1 MSLDLKTLG
10 DQLKLVDQGIMD
22 LVLKR
27 VQLARQVGLFKY
39 LKGDD
44 ISRPSI
50 EDTRIAGIRQY
61 AESVGLNPNF
71 ASSLLYSLIDECC
84 KVQMIQL
91 QRGKLLRENVMKLKD
106 YGVETSIATKAGRFK
121 AFNLAPKSLSFQD
134 REYVFGLIYPVAQ
147 SAFGQPHSE
156 RFAHDV
162 KAHALDHT
170 EILIV
175 QGEDDQ
181 TIAFRIWDVFQ
192 EYSKP
197 IIYLAGMC
205 VAVEYQKGG
214 LGPAMIET
222 AIKIAEQAH
231 KDWGYVVLRTQNW
244 AMQKSMA
251 SIAEKS
257 GFYQKFGDSDI
268 ALDLQGAAKV
278 VAAKNNDQYFN
289 SETLVS
295 RGIYGA
301 SLYGSPKN
309 FQEGFN
315 GLNPE
320 QGDAAYCVWR
330 R

>member
-1 MSLDLKTLG
+1 MTSDLKTLG
-10 DQLKLVDQGIMD
+10 DHLKMVDHGIMD

-39 LKGDD
+39 LKGGE
-44 ISRPSI
+44 ISRPSV
-50 EDTRIAGIRQY
+50 EDSRIAGIRQY

-84 KVQMIQL
+84 KEQMIQL
-91 QRGKLLRENVMKLKD
+91 QRGQLLKENVMKLQD
-106 YGVETSIATKAGRFK
+106 YGVETRITTKIGEFK

-156 RFAHDV
+156 KFAHDV

-175 QGEDDQ
+175 QDGSDQ
-181 TIAFRIWDVFQ
+181 TIAFRIWDVIS

-205 VAVEYQKGG
+205 VAVQYQKGG

-222 AIKIAEQAH
+222 AIKIAEQSH

-251 SIAEKS
+251 SIAERS
-257 GFYQKFGDSDI
+257 GLYQKFGDTDI
-268 ALDLQGAAKV
+268 TTDLQGAAKV
-278 VAAKNNDQYFN
+278 VAEKNGDTYFHP
-289 SETLVS
+289 ETLVS

-309 FQEGFN
+309 FQEGFE
-315 GLNPE
+315 GLNAAA
-320 QGDAAYCVWR
+320 GDAAYCVWR